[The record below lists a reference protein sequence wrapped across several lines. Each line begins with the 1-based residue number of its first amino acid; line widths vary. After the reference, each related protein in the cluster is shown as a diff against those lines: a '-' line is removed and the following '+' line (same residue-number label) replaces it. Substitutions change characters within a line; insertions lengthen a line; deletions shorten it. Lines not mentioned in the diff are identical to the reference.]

1 MSKEM
6 GGTAPEKMGNQ
17 PKEEKFKPFEIRQSP
32 DGKFT
37 ANLPSATIELS
48 DGDHGIAG
56 WTKKE
61 FGSRE
66 EAEAAIKES
75 NETIAGFERESK
87 SKKNAQ

>member
-1 MSKEM
+1 MGGPSPEEM
-6 GGTAPEKMGNQ
+6 GIK

-37 ANLPSATIELS
+37 VNLPGATMELE
-48 DGDHGIAG
+48 DGSHVIVS

-61 FGSRE
+61 FGSKE

-75 NETIAGFERESK
+75 NETIDKFEQESK
-87 SKKNAQ
+87 SKKTAQ